1 MSGFGG
7 LRPPTMG
14 VGLGGMVAPT
24 TSGGM
29 RPTTTSGGMRPTTT
43 LGGGT
48 TLGRIQTQVQE
59 GNFTATVYGHIRDH
73 QYEEAIELLTAQ
85 MEEFPR
91 SRAAL
96 SLLAYCQYM
105 LGDFGESALT
115 YEQLVKCCPG
125 VEEYRVYYAQAL
137 YKAGAYEE
145 SEKMCAMMESEQYE
159 SRLVKLQ
166 AAAAYEQDQIPQT
179 KGFLEKCVV
188 DDPDTLVMQGCVLCK
203 EGSYAE
209 ALAKFQEAEGFLG
222 AKMDLKYNIALTY
235 YRMNQFGPALQQ
247 ISEIIDKGVEEHP
260 ELNIGSNGDGKEVR
274 SVGNTQVLKE
284 SALIEAF
291 NLKAAIEFE
300 LKNVAGAKEAL
311 NDMPPR
317 TEEELDP
324 VSLHN
329 TAVVNMNEDPT
340 SGFKKLN
347 FLLQNPPFPPETFK
361 NLLLFYCKYQ
371 YYDLAADV
379 LADNPM
385 LAWQYL
391 SQDQQSLYDFLDGLI
406 TAQTSPAEAY
416 RKFDILSKKHVDQL
430 NKLTKKIKEA
440 KATMEKEEVKKA
452 ICAYDNA
459 VEEYIPVL
467 MAQAH
472 IYWEI
477 ENYPMVERLFQQSAE
492 LCSDHEV
499 WKMNVAHVFF
509 MQQVKFR
516 EAINYYEPVVAA
528 NEDNILNC
536 SAIVLA
542 NLCVSY
548 IMVSLNAKAEDVMR
562 RIERE
567 EEKALFSDPDKQPLH
582 LCIVNLVIG
591 TLYCSKGNFE
601 FGISRIMKSLE
612 PYDKKIMTDT
622 WFYAKRCFLALA
634 MHLAKHMVI
643 IKDGTM
649 DSIIEF
655 FDKADQYGEKIP
667 AVIHPD
673 PSKQDTTDRNT
684 VRWEARQLKKLFLQ
698 LKD

>member
-1 MSGFGG
+1 MANV
-7 LRPPTMG
+7 RPPTMG
-14 VGLGGMVAPT
+14 MGLGSVMAPT
-24 TSGGM
+24 TSA
-29 RPTTTSGGMRPTTT
+29 GMRPTTT

-48 TLGRIQTQVQE
+48 TLGRIQQQVQE
-59 GNFTATVYGHIRDH
+59 GNFTATVYGYIRDH
-73 QYEEAIELLTAQ
+73 QYEEAVELLGAQ
-85 MEEFPR
+85 LEEFPR

-96 SLLAYCQYM
+96 SLMAYCRYM
-105 LGDFGESALT
+105 MGDFAESAML

-125 VEEYRVYYAQAL
+125 VNEYRVYYAQAL
-137 YKAGAYEE
+137 YKAGAYAE
-145 SEKMCAMMESEQYE
+145 SGKMCALMDSEQFE
-159 SRLVKLQ
+159 MRLVKLQ
-166 AAAAYEQDQIPQT
+166 AAAAYEQEDIPQT
-179 KGFLEKCVV
+179 KAFLEKCLVE
-188 DDPDTLVMQGCVLCK
+188 DPDTIVLQGCVLCK

-209 ALAKFQEAEGFLG
+209 ALKKFQEAESSLG
-222 AKMDLKYNIALTY
+222 SKMDLTYNIALTY
-235 YRMNQFGPALQQ
+235 YHMRQFGPALKH

-260 ELNIGSNGDGKEVR
+260 ELNIGSNADGNEAR

-300 LKNVAGAKEAL
+300 LKNLDGAKEAL
-311 NDMPPR
+311 SDMPPR
-317 TEEELDP
+317 TDEELDP

-329 TAVVNMNEDPT
+329 TALINMNEDPT

-379 LADNPM
+379 LADNPL

-416 RKFDILSKKHVDQL
+416 RKFDILSKKHVDHL

-440 KATMEKEEVKKA
+440 KKTMDKEEVKLA
-452 ICAYDNA
+452 IRAFDEA
-459 VEEYIPVL
+459 VEDYIPVL

-477 ENYPMVERLFQQSAE
+477 ENYPVVEKLFRQSAE

-499 WKMNVAHVFF
+499 WKLNVAHVFF
-509 MQQVKFR
+509 MQQTKFQQ
-516 EAINYYEPVVAA
+516 AILYYEPVVAA
-528 NEDNILNC
+528 NEENILNC

-548 IMVSLNAKAEDVMR
+548 VMTSLNNKAEDIMR

-567 EEKALFSDPDKQPLH
+567 EEKVSFNDPEKQPVH

-601 FGISRIMKSLE
+601 FGISRIIKSLE

-622 WFYAKRCFLALA
+622 WFYAKRCFLSLA
-634 MHLAKHMVI
+634 MHMAKHMVI
-643 IKDGTM
+643 IKDSTL
-649 DSIIEF
+649 DSIISF
-655 FDKADQYGEKIP
+655 FDQADRYGERIP
-667 AVIHPD
+667 ATIHPD
-673 PSKQDTTDRNT
+673 PSKQDTSLRNT
-684 VRWEARQLKKLFLQ
+684 VRWEARQLKNLYLR
-698 LKD
+698 LRD